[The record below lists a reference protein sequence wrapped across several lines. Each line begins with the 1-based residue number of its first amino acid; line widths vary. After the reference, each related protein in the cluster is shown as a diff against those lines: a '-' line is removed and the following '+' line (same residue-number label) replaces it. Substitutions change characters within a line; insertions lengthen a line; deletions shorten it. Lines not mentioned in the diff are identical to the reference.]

1 MSEEE
6 RRREAERE
14 KFKGTTFDPE
24 LHDMGGDVGPA
35 SIRGSNAKP
44 GGDPNDDAAPRSGWS
59 EPMGYMAGPDD
70 EQPGTAGSDAKA
82 VGARTDDLDH
92 VETVPGPSP
101 SPMPEGTDGPYDRP
115 EDAARR
121 ARGPVEDGP
130 DDDGPRPDR
139 TAAAGGGHVGAGL
152 DWVSGDEDDPDGG
165 SGRTGE
171 DDGGYLPG
179 EGTGRPFR

>member
-24 LHDMGGDVGPA
+24 LHNMGGDVGPA

-44 GGDPNDDAAPRSGWS
+44 GGDPDDDAAPKSGWS

-101 SPMPEGTDGPYDRP
+101 SPMPEGADGPYDRP

-139 TAAAGGGHVGAGL
+139 TAAPGGGHVGAGL
-152 DWVSGDEDDPDGG
+152 GWVSGDEDDPDGG

-179 EGTGRPFR
+179 EGTGRPLR